1 MFKRNHHYLEFLL
14 LACVFSRVLTS
25 IYYIEDI
32 DSLRFALSIQ
42 DYNILS
48 LQPHFPG
55 YPVFCF
61 FAKYLHVIIG
71 NMGVVFSIIGG
82 LSIFF
87 IIYYL
92 LRIFN
97 ANLRSYEGQYIALII
112 FFNPLFWIM
121 SNRYMPDLMGLATSL
136 GAIYYL
142 IFAHKQGRHLEKG
155 FFISGILS
163 GIRLSYLPLLIFPI
177 CKILFQSKDRL
188 KLLVYFSVGVF
199 IWMIPMITIT
209 GFNDLIEIAQRHT
222 AGHFL
227 DYGGTIL
234 TEQSFP
240 NRIIHLFRSVW
251 ADGFGG
257 YWIGRGSSSILLS
270 VLLLV
275 QFATSASDIRERW
288 NRDNKLKNLLFCI
301 IIYTV
306 WIILFQN
313 VIFKSRHILPVLLFF
328 CILLIEGQERIKG
341 RQYLMMVYC
350 YFIILAGHNY
360 ILIDQ
365 HRNYTAIHK
374 LKSYVSNKNNVGS
387 IISIPLINYYLERH
401 NVSTKFVSVEDSSE
415 IKNFSTTY
423 DSSKQV
429 IMVGDYQ
436 SLLNDTFI
444 SKTDTTFYHNPYM
457 NQMWP
462 KIQVYSIKKNSQ
474 YEIK

>member
-1 MFKRNHHYLEFLL
+1 MFIRNHHHLEFLL
-14 LACVFSRVLTS
+14 LACVFSRILTS
-25 IYYIEDI
+25 IYYVEDI

-61 FAKYLHVIIG
+61 LAKLLHVIIG
-71 NMGVVFSIIGG
+71 NMGVVFSVIGG
-82 LSIFF
+82 ISIFF

-97 ANLRSYEGQYIALII
+97 ANLRSYEGQYIAMLI

-142 IFAHKQGRHLEKG
+142 IFAHKQGKHLEKG
-155 FFISGILS
+155 FFISGLLS

-177 CKILFQSKDRL
+177 CKILFQSKDHRRF
-188 KLLVYFSVGVF
+188 LVYLSAGVL
-199 IWMIPMITIT
+199 IWMIPMIAIT
-209 GFNDLIEIAQRHT
+209 GFTDLVEIAQRHT

-227 DYGGTIL
+227 DYGGTII
-234 TEQSFP
+234 TEQILP
-240 NRIIHLFRSVW
+240 NRILHLFRSVW

-257 YWIGRGSSSILLS
+257 YWIGRGWSSTLLSILL
-270 VLLLV
+270 LL
-275 QFATSASDIRERW
+275 QFVASAGDIRKRW
-288 NRDNKLKNLLFCI
+288 NRDNKLKDLLTCL
-301 IIYTV
+301 IIYII

-313 VIFKSRHILPVLLFF
+313 IIYKSRHILPVLLFF
-328 CILLIEGQERIKG
+328 CILLIEGQEKFRG
-341 RQYLMMVYC
+341 RQFLVMIYC

-360 ILIDQ
+360 VLIEQ

-374 LKSYVSNKNNVGS
+374 LKSYISEKKNLGS

-401 NVSTKFVSVEDSSE
+401 KVCAEFVSIEDSSE
-415 IKNFSTTY
+415 IERFSESY
-423 DSSKQV
+423 DDNKQSFM
-429 IMVGDYQ
+429 IGGYQ
-436 SLLNDTFI
+436 SLLGDTFI
-444 SKTDTTFYHNPYM
+444 SKADTTFYHNPYM
-457 NQMWP
+457 NQMCP
-462 KIQVYSIKKNSQ
+462 KIEVYSIRRNSQ
-474 YEIK
+474 YEIE

>member
-61 FAKYLHVIIG
+61 FAKLLHLIIG

-82 LSIFF
+82 FSIFF

-92 LRIFN
+92 LRVFN
-97 ANLRSYEGQYIALII
+97 ANLRSYEGQYIALLI

-136 GAIYYL
+136 AAIYYL

-163 GIRLSYLPLLIFPI
+163 GIRLSYLPLLIFPM
-177 CKILFQSKDRL
+177 CKIIFQSKDRL
-188 KLLVYFSVGVF
+188 RFLLYFSVGVLV
-199 IWMIPMITIT
+199 WLIPMIIIT
-209 GFNDLIEIAQRHT
+209 GFTDLVEIAQRHT

-227 DYGGTIL
+227 DYGGTII
-234 TEQSFP
+234 TEQSFS

-257 YWIGRGSSSILLS
+257 YWISRGWSSLLLS
-270 VLLLV
+270 GLLLV
-275 QFATSASDIRERW
+275 QFSTSIGDIRKRW
-288 NRDNKLKNLLFCI
+288 DRDNKLKILLFCI

-328 CILLIEGQERIKG
+328 CILLIEGQEKFRG
-341 RQYLMMVYC
+341 RQYSAIIYC

-360 ILIDQ
+360 TLVEQ
-365 HRNYTAIHK
+365 HRNHTAVHK
-374 LKSYVSNKNNVGS
+374 LKNYISNKKNVES

-401 NVSTKFVSVEDSSE
+401 KVIAKFVSVEDSSE
-415 IKNFSTTY
+415 IKNFSTAY

-436 SLLNDTFI
+436 SVLNDTFI
-444 SKTDTTFYHNPYM
+444 SKTDTIFYHNPYM

-462 KIQVYSIKKNSQ
+462 KIQVYSIKRNSQ
-474 YEIK
+474 YEIE